1 MEWTQSRDDDGL
13 VEWTREDGYATLRRR
28 RRPDGEWIVRLDRLH
43 QAPDGRAYRHE
54 RVTSE
59 SAAVAVIDGWKSA
72 SDGSERDTSA
82 LDNSESDTS
91 ASSE

>member
-1 MEWTQSRDDDGL
+1 MEWTQSRVDDSL

-59 SAAVAVIDGWKSA
+59 SAAVAVIDEWKSA
-72 SDGSERDTSA
+72 SGDSETGTH
-82 LDNSESDTS
+82 NSDE
-91 ASSE
+91 